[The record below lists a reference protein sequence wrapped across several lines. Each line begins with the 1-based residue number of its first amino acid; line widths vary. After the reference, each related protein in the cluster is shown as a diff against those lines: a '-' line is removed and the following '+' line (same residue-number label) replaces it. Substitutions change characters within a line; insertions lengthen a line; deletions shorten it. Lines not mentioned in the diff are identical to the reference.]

1 MPLQIITYPQNPN
14 VYKAL
19 IAAQYGGVTDI
30 EQPEFEF
37 GKTNRTEEFYKI
49 NPLGKVPAAKTE
61 QGEGI
66 FESNAIARYVAAIGT
81 DADGLLG
88 KSAIER
94 ARIDQW
100 QEVVTNYIAPDIIIL
115 FGFKIGYGQYNA
127 EAFNKKLDSLKSNF
141 EAIERHFTN
150 TGAKFLT
157 GDRVTI
163 ADIILISTL
172 VYPLKVGALDASFR
186 SKFPLSEQ
194 YLRSVLDEKQ
204 VAAVVGPI
212 QFVEKFEV

>member
-1 MPLQIITYPQNPN
+1 M
-14 VYKAL
+14 
-19 IAAQYGGVTDI
+19 
-30 EQPEFEF
+30 
-37 GKTNRTEEFYKI
+37 
-49 NPLGKVPAAKTE
+49 
-61 QGEGI
+61 
-66 FESNAIARYVAAIGT
+66 AAIGT

-100 QEVVTNYIAPDIIIL
+100 QEVVTNYIAPEIFIL

-127 EAFNKKLDSLKSNF
+127 EAFNKKLDALKSAF

-150 TGAKFLT
+150 TGSKFLT

-163 ADIILISTL
+163 ADIILIAT
-172 VYPLKVGALDASFR
+172 VMFPLEIGPLDASFR
-186 SKFPLSEQ
+186 SNFPLSEQ
-194 YLRSVLDEKQ
+194 YLRRVFDEKQ

-212 QFVEKFEV
+212 QFIEKFEI